1 MNDIV
6 DVFAFFKG
14 LVQTV
19 SEACTELC
27 TTSQY
32 ACVKSTCKS
41 TLIIFTKVDLLTF
54 AGSWGI
60 CLNQMQRGV
69 FGASLHVKIR
79 VISAAQIC
87 IWGFFSFNLLFVSY
101 PRRVGPVACRDGTEL
116 PFCSSAFI
124 LHLFNPPACP
134 VLFCSAPGLFPFHW
148 SRPSFPPLL
157 SLLQHSSGLS
167 PLLVKEW
174 HGQKREEGEDAGM
187 SNSVSW
193 YCRNI
198 ASQLCFGFCCILGPE
213 FCGPLVEDGRAW
225 PQSQR

>member
-14 LVQTV
+14 RVQTV

-32 ACVKSTCKS
+32 ACVKNTCKS

-54 AGSWGI
+54 AGSWDI

-69 FGASLHVKIR
+69 FCASLHVKIR

-87 IWGFFSFNLLFVSY
+87 IWVFVFFICYSYRIHGVSVLLHAEMARKCLSVH
-101 PRRVGPVACRDGTEL
+101 L
-116 PFCSSAFI
+116 HSSSISSTLRLARS
-124 LHLFNPPACP
+124 
-134 VLFCSAPGLFPFHW
+134 CSALPPVCFPF
-148 SRPSFPPLL
+148 PDLVPPLL

-193 YCRNI
+193 HCRNI
-198 ASQLCFGFCCILGPE
+198 ASQLSFGFCCILGPE

-225 PQSQR
+225 SQTQR